1 MNGDAVRFA
10 MREWRQAEF
19 LAVEAAIVLSVAAL
33 AAMIGPF
40 GTFVDMTVVERI
52 QYWFGII
59 ALNWLQVRTIRFCLE
74 RLGGHRFPLATT
86 IAGALLASI
95 PATFEVFW
103 LERQFRPEA
112 DGTPPFLWLYPQI
125 AILTLA
131 ISLPVF
137 RILKNREQEVLE
149 LAGIAAPPP
158 AKTPTEDDATVIANP
173 PPPSRFL
180 ERLPDRL
187 GDTIHCLQAED
198 HYVRVYTPAGNDL
211 VLHRFSDAVAELDG
225 IDGLQVHRSWW
236 IARAAVDD
244 VVRRERKI
252 FLKLGNGLEVPVS
265 RRFVPDLREAGWL
278 S

>member
-1 MNGDAVRFA
+1 
-10 MREWRQAEF
+10 MRERRQAEY

-52 QYWFGII
+52 QYWFGIV
-59 ALNWLQVRTIRFCLE
+59 ALNWLQVRAIRYGLD
-74 RLGGHRFPLATT
+74 RLGGGRFPLATT
-86 IAGALLASI
+86 VAGALLASI

-103 LERQFRPEA
+103 LERHFRPEA
-112 DGTPPFLWLYPQI
+112 AGVPPFLWLYPQI

-137 RILKNREQEVLE
+137 RILQNRDRAAMET
-149 LAGIAAPPP
+149 ADIA
-158 AKTPTEDDATVIANP
+158 VP
-173 PPPSRFL
+173 PPPSTAPAGESLAGGEPPASASRFL